1 MDRIYIEPQMALNRQ
16 KEYRDLVFSCYE
28 KARNYCHPDIPDILD
43 KNPDEF
49 IKSVLNLFNRLC
61 GLWWFTCTIS
71 KYELLQDSPTDL
83 LSIFMFD
90 IKNFNLTP
98 SDSYKCLSKILP
110 SFAEYVLRSV
120 YKNANVRELD
130 HLLKAI
136 HSRNKNEF
144 TASIDIS
151 SNEWKS
157 LSDLCRKFWLADGI
171 LDFLE
176 KPIDCSRE
184 GHALINQIHKNQH
197 SLYNRGMLWYF
208 NVLLA
213 LNECR
218 PTDVFRLKLIKA
230 SLHSAYSLI
239 VYFCVILSKQHK
251 ENVANDLLELLRSKE
266 LIEWYEADYDII
278 CQKPGIIFERRPFVE
293 FKCGQEIVPKKVFFE
308 GNRQEDNQQAI
319 EKCLFV
325 DIKNEQKPIQ
335 KKELDETKVSA
346 EDQLIVGTFHLINA
360 NKIKD
365 SLYTMDSYEDMLR
378 QASKGDGKS
387 FASVLHA
394 AIREK
399 YINVKGVHSMTD
411 FFTMVQDHFKIKKYK
426 SKNFCHFFM
435 TKKEWDSYSK
445 A

>member
-1 MDRIYIEPQMALNRQ
+1 MDSIYIEPQMALNRQ

-144 TASIDIS
+144 TAYIDIS

-184 GHALINQIHKNQH
+184 GHSLINQIHKNQH

-239 VYFCVILSKQHK
+239 VYFYVILSKQHK
-251 ENVANDLLELLRSKE
+251 ENVANDLLKLLRSKE

-325 DIKNEQKPIQ
+325 DIKNKRMPIS
-335 KKELDETKVSA
+335 KKELDKATVFQPQARFFEGFDEKAFEGSP
-346 EDQLIVGTFHLINA
+346 
-360 NKIKD
+360 
-365 SLYTMDSYEDMLR
+365 YTIQDYEDKLR
-378 QASKGDGKS
+378 AASQKSGVHFVEELIQALK
-387 FASVLHA
+387 F
-394 AIREK
+394 K
-399 YINVKGVHSMTD
+399 YIKAKHLSARA
-411 FFTMVQDHFKIKKYK
+411 FFDMLKSHFNISYGYTNFMEALKKNGFDWDEYR
-426 SKNFCHFFM
+426 
-435 TKKEWDSYSK
+435 KKEE
-445 A
+445 